1 MDWHRIN
8 VQIRLLAMAMWPT
21 AEAASR
27 ISTLGDNV
35 QLSCTQPA
43 PASIACDF
51 RLIKPSG
58 ITAIAGR
65 IGDIA
70 LTPPDVSVGAGTFN
84 EFLIYFLVDVS
95 NPLSQPTT
103 NAIRRHIQSLVRGA
117 APYHRFGLAAF
128 SSETQELAKSGSSG
142 ESVINASAKINPAGH
157 TTELYRSTLEAVRL
171 LSSSSADRKAL
182 FVFSDGLAE
191 DQAYFHEDVVSAA
204 NAGGIIIVGLGYARS
219 VQNSVAL
226 QSIRR
231 LAEDTGGAYIA
242 AGEHPE
248 LPTSFVEDV
257 YQSLGNG
264 GGFTFDLTP
273 AIDQGL
279 PGTRSMLV
287 QFTLDN
293 GAASATL
300 PVQIPAA
307 YRPLPRRRPSP
318 QPKPRP
324 QPPHQRDQ
332 GMPTT

>member
-1 MDWHRIN
+1 MS
-8 VQIRLLAMAMWPT
+8 PT
-21 AEAASR
+21 DSASQSRRTPSAA
-27 ISTLGDNV
+27 TW
-35 QLSCTQPA
+35 
-43 PASIACDF
+43 SIPVF
-51 RLIKPSG
+51 RLG
-58 ITAIAGR
+58 A
-65 IGDIA
+65 
-70 LTPPDVSVGAGTFN
+70 VSTFWSRRLFERNPGA
-84 EFLIYFLVDVS
+84 
-95 NPLSQPTT
+95 
-103 NAIRRHIQSLVRGA
+103 
-117 APYHRFGLAAF
+117 
-128 SSETQELAKSGSSG
+128 AKSGSSG
-142 ESVINASAKINPAGH
+142 ESVINASAKIKPAGH
-157 TTELYRSTLEAVRL
+157 TTELYRSTLQAVRL